1 MNNVEKISPFKN
13 FCVTIGNLPTSYL
26 ESMSYYEM
34 LCWFCKYLENTIN
47 PAINN
52 NAEALEELQSYV
64 ANYFDTLDVSEEIN
78 DKLDEM
84 VENGTMAEIINQ
96 EIFTTLSNRVTTVEN
111 ELKLDHV
118 HTITQNEITD
128 EGDIIDQFYN
138 GSIAWNSDSTWYK
151 CFMYM
156 RVVNDGTSQTLHIP
170 LPNGFTVS
178 ANYMI
183 NNAGEVWT
191 GSGAFFG
198 TLGIYVKTT
207 GFEFTFSG
215 NGTYY
220 IKFNPYIYYNGVIE
234 S

>member
-64 ANYFDTLDVSEEIN
+64 ANYFDNLDVTEEIN
-78 DKLDEM
+78 AKLDEM
-84 VENGTMAEIINQ
+84 VTDGTMAEIINE
-96 EIFTTLSNRVTTVEN
+96 EIFTDLSNRVTNVEN
-111 ELKLDHV
+111 DIKLNNV
-118 HTITQNEITD
+118 HTITLAEITD
-128 EGDIIDQFYN
+128 TGNIIDTFYN
-138 GSIAWNSDSTWYK
+138 GSVAWNNSSTWYK
-151 CFMYM
+151 CFFYLKI
-156 RVVNDGTSQTLHIP
+156 VGDGLTHSINIP
-170 LPNGFTVS
+170 LPTGFTVTS
-178 ANYMI
+178 PYTI
-183 NNAGEVWT
+183 NNCGEIWGT
-191 GSGAFFG
+191 NGTYYGSVG
-198 TLGIYVKTT
+198 LNVSST
-207 GFEFTFSG
+207 GFNFNTSL

-220 IKFNPYIYYNGVIE
+220 IKYNPYIYYNGVIE